1 MEFIIGKVKQG
12 DNIIFKKV
20 IFDKYL
26 QSNVDAMK
34 LLVRLNIQCPFSY
47 SPVYGN
53 TTIDASNMSIKE

>member
-26 QSNVDAMK
+26 QSNVDA
-34 LLVRLNIQCPFSY
+34 VRIYLFR
-47 SPVYGN
+47 
-53 TTIDASNMSIKE
+53 